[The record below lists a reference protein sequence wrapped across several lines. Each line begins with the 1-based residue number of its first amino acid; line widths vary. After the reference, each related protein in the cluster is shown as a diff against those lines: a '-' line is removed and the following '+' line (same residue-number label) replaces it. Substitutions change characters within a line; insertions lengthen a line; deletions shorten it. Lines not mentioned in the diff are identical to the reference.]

1 MFEEGGRGMVDIRL
15 ARPLAPEL
23 TPPPPAVQRLPLPA
37 LPVLH
42 AVMRSIIPRR
52 DSARARSIGRWLV
65 LSAAF
70 IVLRPMAASTHE
82 VPPSVVVRA
91 FVKPEAGRVRVLV
104 RVPLEAMRDVEFPLR
119 DPRSRDAST
128 RDATSTTRTSP
139 DPRRP
144 VALSDIASLD
154 LARADASL
162 REAAKLW
169 VADAIELTADGATL
183 DAPEIVAAR
192 AALPADRSFGTYAD
206 AAQHMLS
213 ALLPPDTEIPWK
225 QAMLDVSLVYRAP
238 LGATRFAMRPLLAH
252 LGVRTTTVLHYVPRD
267 GAERVLTYD
276 GDPGLVALDVSWW
289 QAAWQFVQRGVE
301 HILSGVDHLLFLLCL
316 VIPFRKARPVIAL
329 VTAFTVAHSITL
341 VASAAGYAP
350 DALWFPP
357 LIEVLIAASIVYMA
371 CENILGAKIE
381 RRWPMAFAFGLVHGF
396 GFSFA
401 LRDTLQFAGAHLA
414 VSLAAFNVGVEIGQ
428 LAVLAVMLPVLHL
441 AFTKFPQ
448 RTMAA
453 LLSAIVGHQAWHW
466 MTDRVTTLRQYS
478 FSLPELDATLLATA
492 SRALAIVLVLG
503 VAMWG
508 ASKRVRR
515 WLGSA
520 ASANALLLMS
530 VLLIAPASMQ
540 AQKAARS
547 TRAGVFTAAQA
558 QGGREVF
565 VGSCTGCHTSASHT
579 GAAFLT
585 KWAGR
590 PLAELFGFVS
600 TRMPK
605 ANPGSLSE
613 DEYVMLVA
621 YVLKINGMPAG
632 TKELSA
638 DPDELNAIRF
648 DPPSVGDIAKPSGS
662 GPSQASATH
671 LSSRSTHV
679 PRPLSPHVA
688 LPRNATES
696 R

>member
-1 MFEEGGRGMVDIRL
+1 
-15 ARPLAPEL
+15 
-23 TPPPPAVQRLPLPA
+23 
-37 LPVLH
+37 
-42 AVMRSIIPRR
+42 
-52 DSARARSIGRWLV
+52 V
-65 LSAAF
+65 LSLALLVMCP
-70 IVLRPMAASTHE
+70 IVASTHE

-91 FVKPEAGRVRVLV
+91 FVKPDGETVRVLV

-119 DPRSRDAST
+119 DVMLRDA
-128 RDATSTTRTSP
+128 RA
-139 DPRRP
+139 
-144 VALSDIASLD
+144 SDKASLD

-162 REAAKLW
+162 REAATLW
-169 VADAIELTADGATL
+169 VADAIELFADGIRL
-183 DAPEIVAAR
+183 DAPVIVAAR
-192 AALPADRSFGTYAD
+192 AALPSDRSFGAYAD
-206 AAQHMLS
+206 AAQHMQS
-213 ALLPPDTEIPWK
+213 APLPLETEIPWK
-225 QAMLDVSLVYRAP
+225 QVMLDVALTYRAP
-238 LGATRFAMRPLLAH
+238 ANAGRFAMRPLLAH
-252 LGVRTTTVLHYVPRD
+252 LGVRTTTVLHYLPRD

-276 GDPGLVALDVSWW
+276 GDPGVVALDVSWW
-289 QAAWQFVQRGVE
+289 QAAWQFARRGLE

-316 VIPFRKARPVIAL
+316 IIPFRKARPVIAL

-441 AFTKFPQ
+441 AFTKFPG
-448 RTMAA
+448 RTTAT
-453 LLSAIVGHQAWHW
+453 LLSAIVGHEAWHW
-466 MTDRVTTLRQYS
+466 MTARFTALRQYS
-478 FSLPELDATLLATA
+478 FTLPELDASLLATG
-492 SRALAIVLVLG
+492 SRALAFVLVLG
-503 VAMWG
+503 VIMWG

-515 WLGSA
+515 WLGA
-520 ASANALLLMS
+520 TASATALLLVMT
-530 VLLIAPASMQ
+530 LFNPAAVQ
-540 AQKAARS
+540 AQKTSRS

-558 QGGREVF
+558 QAGREVF

-579 GAAFLT
+579 GPAFLT

-613 DEYVMLVA
+613 DEYVMVVA
-621 YVLKINGMPAG
+621 YVLKINGLPAG

-638 DPDELNAIRF
+638 DPDALNAIRF
-648 DPPSVGDIAKPSGS
+648 DAPAGAEAVKPSERGNPGS
-662 GPSQASATH
+662 TGPNDSKTSTSTS
-671 LSSRSTHV
+671 LSSMRTSHV
-679 PRPLSPHVA
+679 PVPLSPHVV
-688 LPRNATES
+688 LPRNAMEL